1 MNSLVPAEDELHAY
15 VDGQL
20 DAARRGAIEAW
31 LAEHP
36 DRAAEVAQWRRQA
49 EMLRTALPAYL
60 LPANPAL
67 DPTAVR
73 RTVRR
78 RRQRRLALCAS
89 LLITLGAGGMGGWQA
104 RNVSFAA
111 AHPPMQD
118 ALEAYRTFAT
128 DRLRPVEMDGSHAN
142 ALEGWLSA
150 RIGRP
155 MSLPDLDSYGFKLLG
170 GRLLSTSD
178 GPAALVMYE
187 DEQGQRISLYV
198 RPSTRFPGDL
208 SGSRQDNGLLAKY
221 WFRNGY
227 GFAVVGRADDPRT
240 SVVQAA
246 IPSAT

>member
-1 MNSLVPAEDELHAY
+1 MNPLIPGQDELHAY

-20 DAARRGAIEAW
+20 DTARRGEIDVW

-36 DRAAEVAQWRRQA
+36 EQAAEVAQWRRQA
-49 EMLRTALPAYL
+49 ELLRTALPAYL

-67 DPTAVR
+67 DPAVVR

-89 LLITLGAGGMGGWQA
+89 LLIALGAGATGGWQA
-104 RNVSFAA
+104 RNASLAA

-142 ALEGWLSA
+142 ALESWLSA

-155 MSLPDLDSYGFKLLG
+155 MSLPDLGSYGFRLLG

-187 DEQGQRISLYV
+187 DNQGRRISLYV
-198 RPSTRFPGDL
+198 RPSSRFPGNL
-208 SGSRQDNGLLAKY
+208 SGSRQDNGLLARY

>member
-1 MNSLVPAEDELHAY
+1 MNPLIPGEDELHAY
-15 VDGQL
+15 ADGQL
-20 DAARRGAIEAW
+20 GPERRGHIEAW

-36 DRAAEVAQWRRQA
+36 EQAAEVAQWRHQA
-49 EMLRTALPAYL
+49 ELLRTALPAWPL
-60 LPANPAL
+60 LANPAL
-67 DPTAVR
+67 DPATVR
-73 RTVRR
+73 HTVRR

-89 LLITLGAGGMGGWQA
+89 LLIALGAGGMGGWQA
-104 RNVSFAA
+104 RNISLAA

-128 DRLRPVEMDGSHAN
+128 DRLRPVEMDGSHAH

-187 DEQGQRISLYV
+187 DSQGQRISLYV
-198 RPSTRFPGDL
+198 RPSTRFSGDL
-208 SGSRQDNGLLAKY
+208 SGSRQDHGLLASY

-246 IPSAT
+246 IPAAT